1 MSLFSKIANRLK
13 QASRDAEEKIEDP
26 RAEINQA
33 IVDSQKQVDQFEKA
47 LADFRVSTKQLE
59 REAARHKANVDKWT
73 SIAEQADA
81 AGNESDALKALDN
94 VGEAD
99 TALEGL
105 TTQILANSSRV
116 KSLKVRL
123 AEKRGEIATAERTK
137 TQYLARI
144 KAAELDVS
152 MNKASTAFGKSESP
166 LARLGALEKMCE
178 KKEAQAEVASDMA
191 GEAAPDKSLED
202 KYTVSSGPS
211 AAERLKALRAKKN
224 Q

>member
-94 VGEAD
+94 VGEAE

-116 KSLKVRL
+116 KSLKTRL
-123 AEKRGEIATAERTK
+123 AEKRG
-137 TQYLARI
+137 
-144 KAAELDVS
+144 
-152 MNKASTAFGKSESP
+152 
-166 LARLGALEKMCE
+166 
-178 KKEAQAEVASDMA
+178 
-191 GEAAPDKSLED
+191 
-202 KYTVSSGPS
+202 
-211 AAERLKALRAKKN
+211 
-224 Q
+224 